1 MYWKNVNSKQSLMKL
16 MANIDTIVRRP
27 ISELRTAATY
37 SQATIDKLQL
47 SIFQDFHP
55 LNHPSDLLK
64 CDRGMYPQITCY
76 DILLLFVARTI

>member
-27 ISELRTAATY
+27 ISELRAAATY
-37 SQATIDKLQL
+37 SQSTINKLQL

-55 LNHPSDLLK
+55 LNHPSDLFFPK
-64 CDRGMYPQITCY
+64 RSVNRQNEVDDRQKE
-76 DILLLFVARTI
+76 ILST